1 MNLRS
6 YIGPVG
12 FALSFV
18 VYLDAGTALAQNAP
32 VAPPAQTRGVFG
44 GAAGRNDQSSA
55 LSLSVAEAY
64 DSNVL
69 GDQGGPTQS
78 VLQQSGFYSELN
90 ARFTWRAGKQKL
102 QFATTAGTDFRYYN
116 SAHEVLGIGHFG
128 NAGLTYHSSESTT
141 IAVDG
146 GVAYAPSYLYRLFN
160 TLAPPTL
167 GEANIG
173 GAYAVLDNPSF
184 RYDARGSVTK
194 KISSR
199 NTLTFRTG
207 GSYTDF
213 LHNDV
218 LYGGLPQRDLATF
231 EATAQFGRIINR
243 DLSLNAGYTYRRA
256 EYYTGAFPTEHDISF
271 GGDYTRFL
279 SKTRRTHLKF
289 NVSTAML
296 EAAAPGDPLA
306 VLRQQQQLA
315 ADVSF
320 SRQFARTWQ
329 AQGGY
334 NRSFGFIEGLT
345 TPVFS
350 DGVNLS
356 TSGLL
361 SRRVDLLASAAYAV
375 GAPVVLE
382 QSRGFTTY
390 TADIRTRMALNETYA
405 LYVEYLYYFYDFS
418 RTLVP
423 VGFPPQMARN
433 SIRVGITMWFP
444 VPRS

>member
-1 MNLRS
+1 MAFRFRLGAAS
-6 YIGPVG
+6 LLVG
-12 FALSFV
+12 LLVADTQL
-18 VYLDAGTALAQNAP
+18 ALAQMAP
-32 VAPPAQTRGVFG
+32 VPQPTSQTRGVFG
-44 GAAGRNDQSSA
+44 GATGRNEQSS
-55 LSLSVAEAY
+55 SVVVSAAEAY

-69 GDQGGPTQS
+69 GEQGPTQS
-78 VLQQSGFYSELN
+78 LLQESGFYTELN
-90 ARFTWRAGKQKL
+90 AGLTLRAGKQKL
-102 QFATTAGTDFRYYN
+102 QFSTAAGTDFRYY
-116 SAHEVLGIGHFG
+116 APAGEVFGIGHYG
-128 NAGLTYHSSESTT
+128 NAGLTYHSSTSTT

-184 RYDARGSVTK
+184 RYDARASVAK

-213 LHNDV
+213 LHNDI

-231 EATAQFGRIINR
+231 EAAAQFSRIINR

-256 EYYTGAFPTEHDISF
+256 EYYSGVFPTEHNVSF
-271 GGDYTRFL
+271 GGDYTRLL
-279 SKTRRTHLKF
+279 SKTRRSHLKF

-296 EAAAPGDPLA
+296 DAAAPGDPLGI
-306 VLRQQQQLA
+306 LRQQQQFA

-345 TPVFS
+345 TPIFS
-350 DGVNLS
+350 DGVNVA

-361 SRRVDLLASAAYAV
+361 SRRVDLSASAAYSV
-375 GAPVVLE
+375 GTPVVFA
-382 QSRGFTTY
+382 QNRGFTTY
-390 TADIRTRMALNETYA
+390 TADVRTRMALNETYA
-405 LYVEYLYYFYDFS
+405 LYLEYLYYYYDFS

-423 VGFPPQMARN
+423 IGFPPQMAR
-433 SIRVGITMWFP
+433 SSVRAGITLWFP
-444 VPRS
+444 LPRS